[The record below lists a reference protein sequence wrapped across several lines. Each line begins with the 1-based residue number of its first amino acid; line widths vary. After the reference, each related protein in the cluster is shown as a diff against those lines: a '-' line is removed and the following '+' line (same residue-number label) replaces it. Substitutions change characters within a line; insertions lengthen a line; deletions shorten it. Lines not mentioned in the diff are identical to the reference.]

1 MVSKAYTLSVV
12 FCGNSKHCTG
22 LVLHGLLANL
32 SAGSAGWLCRKSG
45 MGEEKHVIFP

>member
-12 FCGNSKHCTG
+12 FFGNSKRCTG

-32 SAGSAGWLCRKSG
+32 SAGSAGWLCRKKWDG
-45 MGEEKHVIFP
+45 